1 MDSAGGGV
9 RRDARGAGSLAFS
22 PRLPGG
28 ITELRFRL
36 RYRGRRLRV
45 TISSSRAKYE
55 LLDGDPLTVVH
66 HGKEFQLGKK
76 AAEHQI
82 PPVTAG
88 PRPEQPPGRAPYSR
102 AGN

>member
-1 MDSAGGGV
+1 MDGAGGRV

-28 ITELRFRL
+28 LTELRFRL

-76 AAEHQI
+76 AVEHQI